1 MAVTLQPL
9 APADAVRGFE
19 SKGYKLGFAWQDVW
33 HEEHNRAFTVAKAMR
48 YDILEDIRRSVDS
61 AIRDG
66 KTFGQFSNELTPIL
80 QAKGWWGRQRVTD
93 PATGESKIA
102 QLGSPRRLR
111 TIFDVNLRTSYAA
124 GRWARIQRV
133 KEQRPYL
140 RYVAVQDAR
149 TRPEHAEWH
158 GTILPADDPWWET
171 HYPPNGWNCRCT
183 VQQLSKRDLD
193 RYGYEVDDEAPAG
206 SDVSWT
212 NPRTGEVVS
221 VPEGVDP
228 GFGYNAGVDYWRALT
243 PGPAGEARELPIIA
257 PQEGRSLA
265 HLPPLPATRRAAA
278 NRLLPPGLSD
288 SAYVDRFLK
297 EFGGSADTAVPF
309 TDKAGE
315 TLAISDRLFRDA
327 EGRLKVTK
335 RGRERHLLLL
345 ADAIK
350 EPDEIWLQWTEYP
363 KGELRLLRTY
373 IARFDLAGQR
383 DGGYALFRTGKDGWT
398 GVTGFRPDRESYLQN
413 RRKGTLIYRRK

>member
-1 MAVTLQPL
+1 MAVTLEPL
-9 APADAVRGFE
+9 APADAVRSFE

-33 HEEHNRAFTVAKAMR
+33 QEEHNRAFTVAKAMR
-48 YDILEDIRRSVDS
+48 YDILEDIRREVDS
-61 AIRDG
+61 AIRNG
-66 KTFGQFSNELTPIL
+66 TTFEQFRKQLTPIL

-93 PATGESKIA
+93 PATGESKTA
-102 QLGSPRRLR
+102 QLGSPRRLK

-133 KEQRPYL
+133 KEARPYL
-140 RYVAVQDAR
+140 RYVAVQDQR
-149 TRPEHAEWH
+149 TRPEHAAWH
-158 GTILPADDPWWET
+158 GTILPVDDPWWEK

-183 VQQLSKRDLD
+183 AQQLSQRDLD
-193 RYGYEVDDEAPAG
+193 RYGFEVDDDAPAG
-206 SDVSWT
+206 GDVQWT

-228 GFGYNAGVDYWRALT
+228 GFGYNVGTDYWRALT
-243 PGPAGEARELPIIA
+243 PGPIERGGDLPIIA
-257 PQEGRSLA
+257 PPAE
-265 HLPPLPATRRAAA
+265 LPQLPKPRAVGAG
-278 NRLLPPGLSD
+278 RLLPAGLTD
-288 SAYVDRFLK
+288 DAYVARFLK
-297 EFGGSADTAVPF
+297 EFGGKADAAVLF
-309 TDKAGE
+309 NDKAGE
-315 TLAISDRLFRDA
+315 TIAISDRLFRGADGA
-327 EGRLKVTK
+327 MKVTK

-363 KGELRLLRTY
+363 KGEMRLLRTY
-373 IARFDLAGQR
+373 IARFDVGGQK
-383 DGGYALFRTGKDGWT
+383 DGGFALFQTGKDGWD